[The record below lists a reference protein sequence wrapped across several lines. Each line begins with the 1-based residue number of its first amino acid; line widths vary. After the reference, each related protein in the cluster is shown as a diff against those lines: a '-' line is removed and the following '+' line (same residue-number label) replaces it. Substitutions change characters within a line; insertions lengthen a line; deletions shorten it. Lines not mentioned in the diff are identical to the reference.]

1 MATAAAAAAPA
12 APKPLYRP
20 PSSHNLSRSNSATDL
35 GRVPS
40 NSNLDVEDRV
50 KGVAS
55 HPWHDLPVGGN
66 APEMFTCVIE
76 IPQVGPGRAGLWGT
90 FVGAGLPPHA
100 GTMPV
105 TALVTSL
112 DDSTA
117 TA

>member
-1 MATAAAAAAPA
+1 VAATAAAAAPPA
-12 APKPLYRP
+12 AKPLYRP

-66 APEMFTCVIE
+66 APDMFTCVIE
-76 IPQVGPGRAGLWGT
+76 IPQVGDKGGGWLGD
-90 FVGAGLPPHA
+90 
-100 GTMPV
+100 
-105 TALVTSL
+105 SL
-112 DDSTA
+112 C
-117 TA
+117 